1 MDELDMVLSPEPN
14 DWQENR
20 RKRLLGQLDWR
31 STRGVEIGPLAS
43 PLARRPEA
51 DVRYVDLVETDE
63 LKQKYALDPNVITED
78 IVGIDAV
85 WGECSLAECFSDEEG
100 FDWVIASHVVEHVPD
115 LIGWLADISNILRSS
130 GRLYLAV
137 PDYRV
142 TFDRFRSTSSL
153 AEIVAAHLNGAKQPS
168 LAQIFSQT
176 LYFSNLTSNQVWQSA
191 PDPAEHLSLEQ
202 LQRAWDT
209 TAYAAKTGDNV
220 DLHCW
225 VFTPR
230 SWFET
235 LIALSELGLLSYRCV
250 EFSPTAPGENEFFV
264 VLEKLGSEEAVQNNL
279 ACEDFRQRL
288 KSLEDAASPSGTG
301 THEEFLGNVLA
312 QKRHRLEPLVS
323 TPDPGH
329 KEAICIWRSK
339 VQENHRV
346 VPVSNWLA
354 SEIEI
359 PAASTLGAE
368 FPAHQPFYA
377 GYDLAIDADH
387 AQIPDLPI
395 NGGLLNI
402 GLPGYLRAA
411 DASALYELA
420 YFCSGDVLELV
431 AHSALSS
438 LFLSQAIVNAGSH
451 IRLVS
456 VETHVGY
463 ASLAQEAIT
472 TLGLDAVCD
481 FHSGDPL
488 TVLETLAITSGR
500 FGLVFID
507 FAQSREA
514 LDAVVAR
521 LSTLLTPNGC
531 VVFHDFNDVNNTRQ
545 PPEYE
550 IYAVVEALINTHE
563 FRFVSVVGCCAV
575 LQKVSTENRHRP
587 K

>member
-1 MDELDMVLSPEPN
+1 MVLSPEPN

-20 RKRLLGQLDWR
+20 RKRLLGQLDWL

-78 IVGIDAV
+78 IVGVDAV
-85 WGECSLAECFSDEEG
+85 WGECSLAECFSDEED

-115 LIGWLADISNILRSS
+115 LIGWLADISNILRSG

-279 ACEDFRQRL
+279 AGDEFRQRL
-288 KSLEDAASPSGTG
+288 KSLEDATSPAERGLMRSFWVTCLHRSVTDWSLWYQPRIRVIRKRSVSGAQKYRRTIEWFLFPTGWHLRLKYQPPQPSVLSFLRISPSM
-301 THEEFLGNVLA
+301 
-312 QKRHRLEPLVS
+312 LVM
-323 TPDPGH
+323 
-329 KEAICIWRSK
+329 
-339 VQENHRV
+339 
-346 VPVSNWLA
+346 
-354 SEIEI
+354 
-359 PAASTLGAE
+359 
-368 FPAHQPFYA
+368 
-377 GYDLAIDADH
+377 
-387 AQIPDLPI
+387 
-395 NGGLLNI
+395 
-402 GLPGYLRAA
+402 
-411 DASALYELA
+411 
-420 YFCSGDVLELV
+420 
-431 AHSALSS
+431 
-438 LFLSQAIVNAGSH
+438 
-451 IRLVS
+451 
-456 VETHVGY
+456 
-463 ASLAQEAIT
+463 
-472 TLGLDAVCD
+472 
-481 FHSGDPL
+481 
-488 TVLETLAITSGR
+488 
-500 FGLVFID
+500 
-507 FAQSREA
+507 
-514 LDAVVAR
+514 
-521 LSTLLTPNGC
+521 TLL
-531 VVFHDFNDVNNTRQ
+531 
-545 PPEYE
+545 
-550 IYAVVEALINTHE
+550 
-563 FRFVSVVGCCAV
+563 
-575 LQKVSTENRHRP
+575 
-587 K
+587 